1 MTVPDFSHWIGLSWD
16 RIEITMSCRLSGQK
30 ARIHIVVHSTLY
42 QFLCPPTGT
51 LTWGSKWQEA
61 VIFVAI
67 LKSLWPSSSF
77 SPSVHCQPHCVVCNP
92 GGDPWWGEIKWGVQS
107 FFFCCSF
114 YSWPDN
120 QSTGAQGLCSALCHC
135 PSLPISMVSTQT
147 QCWLTDHNVFSC
159 VYVTSVPLC
168 CWQILPF
175 QIGGEIMVYNPRSNT
190 QWPAVSQRYTH
201 TTDSIRLWWWSEENW
216 PNYYY

>member
-1 MTVPDFSHWIGLSWD
+1 MDKRHKPHSRAFNSISVSLSSYWHIDLRQQVAGSSHFCCDLEVSLTFQLLLSLHSLSA
-16 RIEITMSCRLSGQK
+16 TLCRVQSRG
-30 ARIHIVVHSTLY
+30 
-42 QFLCPPTGT
+42 
-51 LTWGSKWQEA
+51 
-61 VIFVAI
+61 
-67 LKSLWPSSSF
+67 WPK
-77 SPSVHCQPHCVVCNP
+77 
-92 GGDPWWGEIKWGVQS
+92 WGEIKWGVQS